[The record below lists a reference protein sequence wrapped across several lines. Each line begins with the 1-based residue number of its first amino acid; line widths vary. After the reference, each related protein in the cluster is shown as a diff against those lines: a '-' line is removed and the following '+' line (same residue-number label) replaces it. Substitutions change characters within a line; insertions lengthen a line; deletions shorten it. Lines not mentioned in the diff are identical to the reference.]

1 LKDAVAGLKVEDICC
16 KIGICNATYYKWK
29 PKYGGMEAS
38 DIKRIKELEE
48 ENAELK
54 KLFGGVSLEN
64 QAIKKG
70 FPKNGW

>member
-1 LKDAVAGLKVEDICC
+1 
-16 KIGICNATYYKWK
+16 
-29 PKYGGMEAS
+29 MEAS